1 MFNILS
7 PSCRPLPWK
16 VLSQHY
22 STNLEKIQKEAYT
35 SKCRKANLSFRINTR
50 ISYLFILVICSNPCK
65 ATSNRAGRGWEMRK
79 EGNHQV
85 CISNW
90 KQTKMRIP
98 TFLKCELECE
108 GRKREKGSI
117 KGPEAGFEA
126 LAKQGSAPQSPLW
139 WTLILVGWAIPSWC
153 PWGDPFSGQ
162 GRSRSG
168 PRSSYHS
175 PAPLWS
181 RGALVWNMEYQS
193 GCRMKPP
200 RGRHFYLS

>member
-1 MFNILS
+1 MLIQERSLFIPNVPKGLRMFNILS

-16 VLSQHY
+16 VISQHY

-108 GRKREKGSI
+108 GRKREKGIMSKIFIVII
-117 KGPEAGFEA
+117 KTYTPVR
-126 LAKQGSAPQSPLW
+126 
-139 WTLILVGWAIPSWC
+139 II
-153 PWGDPFSGQ
+153 FSQ
-162 GRSRSG
+162 RFT
-168 PRSSYHS
+168 
-175 PAPLWS
+175 
-181 RGALVWNMEYQS
+181 VI
-193 GCRMKPP
+193 
-200 RGRHFYLS
+200 